1 MSRVLSPFA
10 TIGTKKDKIV
20 VVWLYLLVNVRSFD
34 SIVCFLGGADLVSR
48 IGRNLITATQYIVA
62 VVRMNCSR
70 SGTGKLTQI

>member
-34 SIVCFLGGADLVSR
+34 SIVCFGGADIVSR
-48 IGRNLITATQYIVA
+48 IGRNIITATQYIVA

>member
-10 TIGTKKDKIV
+10 TIGTQKDKIV

-34 SIVCFLGGADLVSR
+34 SIVCFGGADIVSR
-48 IGRNLITATQYIVA
+48 IGRNIITTQYIVA
-62 VVRMNCSR
+62 VARMNCLR